1 MEVFD
6 VPHMGSSE
14 VIHGPMSL
22 NSVRI
27 YNIYY
32 LLVWAKADAIRPT
45 KLISRNTN
53 RVAYRTWHGNLGLAE
68 TFAQI
73 HRRHQ

>member
-6 VPHMGSSE
+6 VPHMRSSE
-14 VIHGPMSL
+14 VIHGPISL

-32 LLVWAKADAIRPT
+32 VLVWAKADAIRPT
-45 KLISRNTN
+45 ELISRNTN
-53 RVAYRTWHGNLGLAE
+53 
-68 TFAQI
+68 
-73 HRRHQ
+73 